1 MANSNIRGLQI
12 EDTYESD
19 KLPMLMFDV
28 SKVEMSTPLGYIVFM
43 SYNSSYMDLRLV

>member
-1 MANSNIRGLQI
+1 MANSIIRRLQI

-28 SKVEMSTPLGYIVFM
+28 NEVIISAPLGYVVFM